1 MRWTRSEFRSC
12 RSLRRNLER
21 GLSGP
26 KCLSPIWRFSSA
38 VGRNRFAEAPN
49 TRTSIVPLT
58 MKTMSR
64 VLSSQR
70 IGGWWYPTQAAEKR
84 RNDGAHSFMV
94 VEGWPPA
101 NLPTTRMSELTAWL
115 PDQWKQ
121 LQAARM
127 ADLRN
132 PLPPLRRYAVH
143 VTLTTCRRKRFS
155 LHAKSPSHSSR
166 QSGIPLG
173 RKVGFPDKWNQIY
186 GHCSCG
192 TRLAHVT
199 AA

>member
-21 GLSGP
+21 GLSGQ

-38 VGRNRFAEAPN
+38 AGRNRFAEAPN
-49 TRTSIVPLT
+49 ARTSIVPLT
-58 MKTMSR
+58 MKRMSR

-70 IGGWWYPTQAAEKR
+70 IGGWWYPTQVPEER
-84 RNDGAHSFMV
+84 RNDGAHSFIV
-94 VEGWPPA
+94 VEGWAPA

-115 PDQWKQ
+115 TDQWKL

-132 PLPPLRRYAVH
+132 PLPLLRRYVVH
-143 VTLTTCRRKRFS
+143 VTLTTCRRKRFL
-155 LHAKSPSHSSR
+155 LHAKSPSIKSNADLCR
-166 QSGIPLG
+166 NAVWP
-173 RKVGFPDKWNQIY
+173 VGDN
-186 GHCSCG
+186 
-192 TRLAHVT
+192 
-199 AA
+199 